1 MPISVKKNVAILV
14 TVYNGEMYLES
25 TLRSLVAQDYEGVSI
40 IIVDDCSRDR
50 SPEIIDMYLQE
61 YGNLIR
67 SYKHQK
73 NLGATAALRTG
84 FDNLRKNEE
93 FVVTIGQDD
102 LLPSGY
108 ITSAMRKSQSNRTS
122 VIFSNLGIIDSNG
135 RQHRRIMGAPKLDF
149 LGKYQ
154 LAAVFSRNL
163 INAPGAMIRVEHL
176 EKNYLLSDYPYT
188 HDMHLWMHLATK
200 GKLRLF
206 FNSNCLYRVHSS
218 SISSNR
224 NDSELH
230 EEIHRSRLEF
240 LSSNSFIDY
249 SSNLKNRERCILFL
263 LIRLMTHNERN
274 CKHKLLWLK
283 KLRESLSLHGKKIR
297 DEKYCETFQPKRQ
310 VLVRNVREK
319 ASRFTLLPNYT
330 STILAT
336 FKLMLSVVL
345 SLLYKRKYG
354 GDQT

>member
-14 TVYNGEMYLES
+14 TVYNGELYLES
-25 TLRSLVAQDYEGVSI
+25 TLRSLVAQDYECVSI
-40 IIVDDCSRDR
+40 VIVDDCSGDR
-50 SPEIIDMYLQE
+50 SPEIIDVYLE
-61 YGNLIR
+61 KYGNLIR

-84 FDNLRKNEE
+84 FDNLRENEE

-102 LLPSGY
+102 LLPSDY
-108 ITSAMRKSQSNRTS
+108 ITSAMRKSQANRTS
-122 VIFSNLGIIDSNG
+122 VIFSNLRMIDSNG

-154 LAAVFSRNL
+154 LAGVFSRNL
-163 INAPGAMIRVEHL
+163 INAPGALIRVEHL
-176 EKNYLLSDYPYT
+176 ERNFLLSDYPFT

-200 GKLRLF
+200 GKLQLF
-206 FNSNCLYRVHSS
+206 FNSNCFYRVHSS

-249 SSNLKNRERCILFL
+249 SSNLNNRERYILFM

-274 CKHKLLWLK
+274 CKHKLLWLRKLQKSLNLPSK
-283 KLRESLSLHGKKIR
+283 KLHCE
-297 DEKYCETFQPKRQ
+297 EYCEIFQPERQ
-310 VLVRNVREK
+310 LVVRNVRKK

-336 FKLMLSVVL
+336 VKLTLSVVL
-345 SLLYKRKYG
+345 SLLYKRKYQ
-354 GDQT
+354 GD